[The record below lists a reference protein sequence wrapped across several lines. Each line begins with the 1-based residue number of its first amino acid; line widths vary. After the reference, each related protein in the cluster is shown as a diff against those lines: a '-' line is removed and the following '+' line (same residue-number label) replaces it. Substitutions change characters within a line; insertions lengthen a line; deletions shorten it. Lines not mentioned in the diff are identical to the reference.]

1 MLEMWL
7 HISRSPRSREP
18 NPDRVTQL
26 RHALGTRVV
35 KGESLEQW
43 QYEVTGG
50 GRVWY
55 CPDDAAKTR
64 RC

>member
-1 MLEMWL
+1 M
-7 HISRSPRSREP
+7 H
-18 NPDRVTQL
+18 L

-35 KGESLEQW
+35 KGKPLEQW

-55 CPDDAAKTR
+55 CPDDAAKIVHITFAGVGR
-64 RC
+64 PKATE